1 MGLENVIKLAV
12 GLVMAA
18 ALTGQLPSLT
28 NTVRQAQVKLLQESK
43 ASKWGSPDLLYAHKV
58 TNQRH

>member
-12 GLVMAA
+12 ALVFAA
-18 ALTGQLPSLT
+18 ALTGQLPRLT
-28 NTVRQAQVKLLQESK
+28 NTVRHAQVKLLQESN
-43 ASKWGSPDLLYAHKV
+43 ASNWGSPDLLYSHKL